1 MTIFEQE
8 LSRIAKA
15 AGISKPVFAGRACYG
30 DLGGNNRVKLQ
41 FVTLAHADH
50 YEALKAT
57 ILNRTEGDVDYV
69 LIRFADIWGKKPVTN
84 PNFRDG
90 VIPHIWKSGDKH
102 DWYVYRPNDADI
114 RQLAAE
120 IGGYIDVFKDR
131 SVALEKTPARTDEKD
146 SVVERLRASKKK
158 PVPQKA
164 TAGKKREAE
173 I

>member
-15 AGISKPVFAGRACYG
+15 AGISKPVFAGRACYV
-30 DLGGNNRVKLQ
+30 DLGGNNRAKLQ
-41 FVTLAHADH
+41 FVTLGYADH

-69 LIRFADIWGKKPVTN
+69 MIRFADVWGKKPVAN

-90 VIPHIWKSGDKH
+90 VIPYIRKSGEKH

-114 RQLAAE
+114 KQLAAE

-131 SVALEKTPARTDEKD
+131 SVALEKTPARTDEKE
-146 SVVERLRASKKK
+146 SVVEKLRAAKK

-164 TAGKKREAE
+164 AAAGKKREAE

>member
-41 FVTLAHADH
+41 FVTLGYADH

-69 LIRFADIWGKKPVTN
+69 MIRFADVWGKKPVAN

-90 VIPHIWKSGDKH
+90 VIPYIRKSGEKH

-114 RQLAAE
+114 KQLAAE

-131 SVALEKTPARTDEKD
+131 SVALEKTPARTDEKE
-146 SVVERLRASKKK
+146 SVVEKLRAAKK

-164 TAGKKREAE
+164 AAGKKREAE